1 MNLDFDKT
9 RLTKKKGNYHTGD
22 SIHLA
27 DPSLHA
33 RAQDYKRVL
42 SGKMRAVAAQDI
54 ARIQASRGYIATRK
68 YDGEFALVFFD
79 GEKLISVNP
88 GGTVRIGLPCFEE
101 AEKLLKAAKVKSCV
115 LGCEIYMQAEN
126 SKGLR
131 IHQVVSVLRN
141 PKSEADMERLGLAVF
156 DVVEHDGE
164 KIDSLKKAFG
174 LLDKWFAKG
183 KLVQVVEHVQ
193 TKKTD
198 EILALLA
205 DWVIEKGSEG
215 LVLQHDT
222 ANWYKIK
229 LRHNL
234 DAAIIGYSEGSDERK
249 GLLHDL
255 LVAVV
260 RNDGTFHEL
269 TRVGG
274 GFTDEERKEIAGTL
288 RKLIVPS
295 DYVAVNNDYVAYE
308 MIKPGPVI
316 ELSCL
321 DLITESSRG
330 GPVNRMVL
338 KWDGKR
344 YNALSRMPLVS
355 VISPQFVR
363 IRDDKEASIED
374 ANIRQVS
381 EMVPVIATEK
391 SAEDTTS
398 APSQILQREVYTKT
412 MKDKLMVRKLLL
424 WKTNKEEKPEF
435 PAYVVYLTD
444 FSPNRVDPLQREIRI
459 AETESAARKHYERM
473 AKENFIGGWG
483 KLGE

>member
-1 MNLDFDKT
+1 MNLDIDKL
-9 RLTKKKGNYHTGD
+9 RLTKKKGDYYTTD

-33 RAQDYKRVL
+33 KAQDFKRVL
-42 SGKMRAVAAQDI
+42 GGKMRAVSAQDI
-54 ARIQASRGYIATRK
+54 GRINASRAYIATRK
-68 YDGEFALVFFD
+68 YDGEFSLILFN

-88 GGTVRIGLPCFEE
+88 GGTVRTGLPCFKE

-115 LGCEIYMQAEN
+115 LGGEIYMQAEN

-156 DVVEHDGE
+156 DVAETDGKKVES
-164 KIDSLKKAFG
+164 IKKAFQ
-174 LLDKWFAKG
+174 LADKWFAKG
-183 KLVQVVEHVQ
+183 KLVHPVEHVP

-198 EILALLA
+198 DILELMA
-205 DWVIEKGSEG
+205 DWVIDKGSEG
-215 LVLQHDT
+215 IVLQHDT

-255 LVAVV
+255 LVAVM
-260 RNDGTFHEL
+260 RTDGTFHEL

-274 GFTDEERKEIAGTL
+274 GFTDDERKEIAATL
-288 RKLIVPS
+288 KKRIVPS

-321 DLITESSRG
+321 DLISESSRG

-338 KWDGKR
+338 KFDGKR

-363 IRDDKEASIED
+363 IRDDKEATVED
-374 ANIRQVS
+374 VNIAQLT
-381 EMVPVIATEK
+381 EMVTVAAVEK
-391 SAEDTTS
+391 PADDNAGT
-398 APSQILQREVYTKT
+398 PSTLLEREVYTKQ
-412 MKDKLMVRKLLL
+412 MKGNTMVRKLLL
-424 WKTNKEEKPEF
+424 WKTNKQDKPEF
-435 PAYVVYLTD
+435 PSYVVYLTD
-444 FSPNRVDPLQREIRI
+444 FSPNRVEPLQREIRI
-459 AETESAARKHYERM
+459 AETEAAARKHYKRLAE
-473 AKENFIGGWG
+473 ENFIGGWDKIG
-483 KLGE
+483 K

>member
-1 MNLDFDKT
+1 MNLDFDKA
-9 RLTKKKGNYHTGD
+9 RLIKKKGDYYTGD

-27 DPSLHA
+27 DPALHA
-33 RAQDYKRVL
+33 RSQDYKRNL
-42 SGKMRAVAAQDI
+42 SGRMRAVSAQDVH
-54 ARIQASRGYIATRK
+54 RIHAARGYHVSRK
-68 YDGEFALVFFD
+68 YDGEFSLCFFD
-79 GEKLISVNP
+79 GERLLSVNP
-88 GGTVRIGLPCFEE
+88 GGTVRIGLPCFLE
-101 AEKLLKAAKVKSCV
+101 AERLLKASKVKSCI
-115 LGCEIYMQAEN
+115 LGCEIYMQDN
-126 SKGLR
+126 SSKALR

-141 PKSEADMERLGLAVF
+141 PKSEADMSKLGLAVF
-156 DVVEHDGE
+156 DVAEFDGE
-164 KIDSLKKAFG
+164 PVTTTKRSFSLAE
-174 LLDKWFAKG
+174 KWFNTG
-183 KLVQVVEHVQ
+183 KLAHVVDFAIADTTQKIME
-193 TKKTD
+193 
-198 EILALLA
+198 LLT
-205 DWVIEKGSEG
+205 DWVIGEGSEG
-215 LVLQHDT
+215 IVLRHDT
-222 ANWYKIK
+222 ANWYKVK

-274 GFTDEERKEIAGTL
+274 GFTDEERQSIAANL
-288 RKLIVPS
+288 KKRIAPS

-321 DLITESSRG
+321 DLITESARG

-363 IRDDKEASIED
+363 IRDDKEAAIDD
-374 ANIRQVS
+374 ANIRQVT
-381 EMVPVIATEK
+381 EMVPVIGTDK

-398 APSQILQREVYTKT
+398 APSQIMEREVYTKQ
-412 MKDKLMVRKLLL
+412 MKGNLMVRKLLM
-424 WKTNKEEKPEF
+424 WKTNKDEKPEF

-444 FSPNRVDPLQREIRI
+444 FSPNRADPLQREIRI
-459 AETESAARKHYERM
+459 AETESAARKQYERM
-473 AKENFIGGWG
+473 AAENFIGGWEKVG
-483 KLGE
+483 K

>member
-1 MNLDFDKT
+1 MNLDFD
-9 RLTKKKGNYHTGD
+9 RSSLTKKKGDYYTGE

-33 RAQDYKRVL
+33 RAVDYKRVL

-54 ARIQASRGYIATRK
+54 GRIQASRGYIATRK
-68 YDGEFALVFFD
+68 YDGEFALIFFD
-79 GEKLISVNP
+79 GGRLISVNP

-101 AEKLLKAAKVKSCV
+101 AERLLKAAKVKSCI
-115 LGCEIYMQAEN
+115 LGGEIYMQAEN
-126 SKGLR
+126 TKGLR

-141 PKSEADMERLGLAVF
+141 PKSEADMERLGLAIF
-156 DVVEHDGE
+156 DIVEYNGE
-164 KIDSLKKAFG
+164 KVESLKKLYS

-183 KLVQVVEHVQ
+183 KLAHAVEHVP
-193 TKKTD
+193 TKKSED
-198 EILALLA
+198 ILELMA
-205 DWVIEKGSEG
+205 DWVIDKGSEG
-215 LVLQHDT
+215 IVLQHDT

-234 DAAIIGYSEGSDERK
+234 DAAIIGFSEGSEDRK
-249 GLLHDL
+249 GMLHDL
-255 LVAVV
+255 LVAVM
-260 RNDGTFHEL
+260 RSDGMFHEL

-274 GFTDEERKEIAGTL
+274 GYTDEQRKEIAADMK
-288 RKLIVPS
+288 RRIVPS

-338 KWDGKR
+338 KFDGKR

-363 IRDDKEASIED
+363 IRDDKDATVED
-374 ANIRQVS
+374 VNIRQLT
-381 EMVPVIATEK
+381 EIVPVLEAEK
-391 SAEDTTS
+391 AVDDS
-398 APSQILQREVYTKT
+398 APEPSTLIERQVYTKE
-412 MKDKLMVRKLLL
+412 MKGNVMVRKLLL
-424 WKTNKEEKPEF
+424 WKTNKEDRPEF

-444 FSPNRVDPLQREIRI
+444 FSPNRQEPLQRDIRI
-459 AETESAARKHYERM
+459 AQTEPAARKHFDRM
-473 AKENFIGGWG
+473 AKENFIGGWDKAG
-483 KLGE
+483 K

>member
-1 MNLDFDKT
+1 MNLDFDKA
-9 RLTKKKGNYHTGD
+9 RLIKKKGDYYTGD

-27 DPSLHA
+27 DPALHA
-33 RAQDYKRVL
+33 RSQDYKRNL
-42 SGKMRAVAAQDI
+42 SGRMRAVSAQDVH
-54 ARIQASRGYIATRK
+54 RIHAARGYHVSRK
-68 YDGEFALVFFD
+68 YDGEFSLCFFD
-79 GEKLISVNP
+79 GEHLLSVNP
-88 GGTVRIGLPCFEE
+88 GGTVRIGLPCFLE
-101 AEKLLKAAKVKSCV
+101 AERLLKANKVKSCI
-115 LGCEIYMQAEN
+115 LGCEIYMQDN
-126 SKGLR
+126 SSKALR

-141 PKSEADMERLGLAVF
+141 PKSEVDMSKLGLAVF
-156 DVVEHDGE
+156 DVAEFDGE
-164 KIDSLKKAFG
+164 PVTTTKRSFSLAE
-174 LLDKWFAKG
+174 KWFNTG
-183 KLVQVVEHVQ
+183 KLAHVVDFAIADTTQKIME
-193 TKKTD
+193 
-198 EILALLA
+198 LLT
-205 DWVIEKGSEG
+205 DWVIGEGSEG
-215 LVLQHDT
+215 IVLRHDT
-222 ANWYKIK
+222 ANWYKVK

-274 GFTDEERKEIAGTL
+274 GFTDEERKSIAASL
-288 RKLIVPS
+288 KKRIAPS

-321 DLITESSRG
+321 DLITESARG

-363 IRDDKEASIED
+363 IRDDKEATIDD
-374 ANIRQVS
+374 ANIRQVT
-381 EMVPVIATEK
+381 EMVPVIGTDK
-391 SAEDTTS
+391 SAEDTSS
-398 APSQILQREVYTKT
+398 APSQIMEREVYTKQ
-412 MKDKLMVRKLLL
+412 MKGNLMVRKLLM
-424 WKTNKEEKPEF
+424 WKTNKDEKPEF

-444 FSPNRVDPLQREIRI
+444 FSPNRADPLQREIRI
-459 AETESAARKHYERM
+459 AETESAARKQYERM
-473 AKENFIGGWG
+473 AAENFIGGWEKVG
-483 KLGE
+483 K